1 VNAQTTLE
9 LGAETST
16 LVCIEDGRVVLQHSL
31 PLGTASLARQWMRH
45 TPPTPLDMEHAIE
58 QTEDVVMPLAAKLV
72 RTDQL
77 LLRGS
82 GAALILQAVGAKPDE
97 ALLWG
102 LDEVEVFFNR
112 IAMVSQGRPSGQEAL
127 PTAPEFY
134 AAMVILRECLH
145 HLRFGAVVVE
155 AW

>member
-1 VNAQTTLE
+1 MKAQTTLE

-16 LVCIEDGRVVLQHSL
+16 LVCIEDGQVVLQHSL

-45 TPPTPLDMEHAIE
+45 TPLTPLDMEHAIE

-72 RTDQL
+72 RTQQL
-77 LLRGS
+77 VLRGS
-82 GAALILQAVGAKPDE
+82 GVALILQAVGARPDE
-97 ALLWG
+97 ALQWS
-102 LDEVEVFFNR
+102 LDEVEDIFNR
-112 IAMVSQGRPSGQEAL
+112 IALVSQGRPSGQEAL

-145 HLRFGAVVVE
+145 HLRFVEVVLK
-155 AW
+155 A